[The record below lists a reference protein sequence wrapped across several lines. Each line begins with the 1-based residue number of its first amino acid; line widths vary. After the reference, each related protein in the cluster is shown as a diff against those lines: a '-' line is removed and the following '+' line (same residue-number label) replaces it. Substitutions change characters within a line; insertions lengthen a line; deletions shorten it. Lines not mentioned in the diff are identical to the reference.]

1 MRRVDPGGGAAYVDR
16 PATTSQEMGT
26 RDKRVDAYIARSA
39 DFARPILEHVRDIVH
54 EGCPEVEETIKWG
67 FPNFQYKGMLCNMAA
82 FKEHCTFGFW
92 KASLVLDA
100 ADRRSDEA
108 MGQLGRIARISDL
121 PARKKLVAYVKKAK
135 ELNDAG
141 VKVAKRAAKSKPALE
156 PPADLLAALKKNKKA
171 LATFEKFSPSH
182 KREYIEWIVEAKTDE
197 TRQRRLAQAVEWMA
211 EGKPRNWKYM

>member
-171 LATFEKFSPSH
+171 LATFEKFSPSR

>member
-1 MRRVDPGGGAAYVDR
+1 
-16 PATTSQEMGT
+16 MGT
-26 RDKRVDAYIARSA
+26 RDKRVDTYVAKSA
-39 DFARPILEHVRDIVH
+39 DFAKPILEHIREIVH

-67 FPNFQYKGMLCNMAA
+67 FPNYQYKGMLCSMAA

-92 KASLVLDA
+92 KGSLIVDA

-108 MGQLGRIARISDL
+108 MGQLGRITRLSDL
-121 PARKKLVAYVKKAK
+121 PPRKKLVGYVRKAK

-141 VKVAKRAAKSKPALE
+141 VKVAKPSKPKPALE

-171 LATFEKFSPSH
+171 QAAFDKFPPSH
-182 KREYIEWIVEAKTDE
+182 RREYVEWIVEAKTDA

>member
-1 MRRVDPGGGAAYVDR
+1 
-16 PATTSQEMGT
+16 MGT
-26 RDKRVDAYIARSA
+26 RDKRVDTYVAKSA
-39 DFARPILEHVRDIVH
+39 DFAKPILEHIRDVVH

-67 FPNFQYKGMLCNMAA
+67 FPNYQYKGMLCSMAA

-92 KASLVLDA
+92 KGSLIVDA

-108 MGQLGRIARISDL
+108 MGQLGRITRLSDL
-121 PARKKLVAYVKKAK
+121 PPRKKLVGYVRKAK

-141 VKVAKRAAKSKPALE
+141 VKVAKPSKPKPALE

-171 LATFEKFSPSH
+171 QAAFDKFPPSH
-182 KREYIEWIVEAKTDE
+182 RREYVEWIVEAKTDA

>member
-1 MRRVDPGGGAAYVDR
+1 
-16 PATTSQEMGT
+16 MGT
-26 RDKRVDAYIARSA
+26 RDKRVDTYVARSA
-39 DFARPILEHVRDIVH
+39 DFARPILEHIREIVH

-67 FPNFQYKGMLCNMAA
+67 FPNYQYKGMLCSMAA

-92 KASLVLDA
+92 KGSLIVDA

-108 MGQLGRIARISDL
+108 MGQLGRITRLSDL
-121 PARKKLVAYVKKAK
+121 PPRKKLVGYVRKAK

-141 VKVAKRAAKSKPALE
+141 VKVAKPSKPKPALE

-171 LATFEKFSPSH
+171 QAAFDKFPPSH
-182 KREYIEWIVEAKTDE
+182 RREYVEWIVEAKTDA